1 MEKQNNIVAAI
12 VYSLIGIVIGC
23 LIMYIS
29 HSEMYHHYNVCQEQE
44 LLDSIARMKDEKQ
57 WYIKE
62 DSTGK
67 LRVMEFSIRELDSLN
82 TNQDEN

>member
-12 VYSLIGIVIGC
+12 VYSLIGIVLGC
-23 LIMYIS
+23 LIMYIA
-29 HSEMYHHYNVCQEQE
+29 HSEMYHHYNVCQEQQ
-44 LLDSIARMKDEKQ
+44 LLDSIAEMKTEKN

-67 LRVMEFSIRELDSLN
+67 IRVVEMSNAELDSL
-82 TNQDEN
+82 TQTTK